1 MGADSAVSWGM
12 TWFPHRMSALHVPW
26 TSIPHAP
33 TPVLENCCSTWACLK
48 VSQWEAFCV
57 RCGEE
62 TKKKTRKATQN
73 LRSKT
78 TCALKQHD
86 EETVPAAQQRDMGM
100 AVQQT
105 AQAQTMAY
113 QRRVPDFQK
122 ETYLTR
128 VRYANGYHIS
138 MLMLQWPSG
147 YSGSIS
153 AQTNASVCSV
163 VPQVE

>member
-1 MGADSAVSWGM
+1 MFHGHQFPTHPLLCLRIVAVLG
-12 TWFPHRMSALHVPW
+12 HVSKSHSGKPFVF
-26 TSIPHAP
+26 A
-33 TPVLENCCSTWACLK
+33 VGK
-48 VSQWEAFCV
+48 KQ
-57 RCGEE
+57 
-62 TKKKTRKATQN
+62 KKTRKATQN

-128 VRYANGYHIS
+128 A
-138 MLMLQWPSG
+138 P
-147 YSGSIS
+147 
-153 AQTNASVCSV
+153 
-163 VPQVE
+163 E